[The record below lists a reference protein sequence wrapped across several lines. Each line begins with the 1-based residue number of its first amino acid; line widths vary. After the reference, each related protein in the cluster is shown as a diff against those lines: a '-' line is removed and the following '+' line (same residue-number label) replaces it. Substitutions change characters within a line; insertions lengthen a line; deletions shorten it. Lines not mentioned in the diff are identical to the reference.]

1 MRMSSIVYRGNLEG
15 GSALLAGGL
24 YCGEVWYSIRI
35 YQDTLRNMI
44 VAGGTLWGDDL
55 VLSHATLGQNVTLR
69 LEDGRTVTVVVQ
81 RRSMDKKYVCVGV
94 VGDTGSLIEMEA
106 RRVSG

>member
-24 YCGEVWYSIRI
+24 YRGEVWYSIRV

-55 VLSHATLGQNVTLR
+55 VLRHAAVGQNVTLQ
-69 LEDGRTVTVVVQ
+69 LEDGKSVNVVVQ
-81 RRSMDKKYVCVGV
+81 RKSTDKNYLCIGV
-94 VGDTGSLIEMEA
+94 DGAI
-106 RRVSG
+106 SGL

>member
-1 MRMSSIVYRGNLEG
+1 MLMSSIVYRGNLEG

-35 YQDTLRNMI
+35 YQDTLCDKI

-55 VLSHATLGQNVTLR
+55 VLRHAAVGQNVTLR
-69 LEDGRTVTVVVQ
+69 LEDGGTVDAVVQ
-81 RRSMDKKYVCVGV
+81 RKSMDKNYVCIGV
-94 VGDTGSLIEMEA
+94 DGAIPGL
-106 RRVSG
+106 